1 MAATTLS
8 ASTTT
13 TPASRP
19 SPKRNETATKSRSRP
34 ASHAALGDWGIPGGP
49 EVYSTRCP
57 PLPRLR
63 MLESKEIVHRAVL
76 RAKGL
81 DPDLVPSPS
90 GGNARG
96 PRSGEAKK
104 ENGGAG
110 SPRGAAPP
118 TPRTDLGASSFSR
131 AGTPRKPRENR
142 ENAEDTADD
151 ALFSETIVSEK
162 SAHKK
167 KRASDLFL
175 EDVELETLLPKSR
188 GGVGGG
194 GGGDFT
200 RGVGATHFLRV
211 RHEVTNARLER
222 RVRLALVDPEAAP
235 EVDAVDVA
243 SEIPG
248 VRIVP
253 RGAARRGACADAEK
267 KTPGGGV
274 SVRKRGLPPGSK
286 APSPYTPGGSS
297 GCAARPNAIVSASA
311 SRGAAHAKPRLAPS
325 AAFAAR
331 AAAASAAGNV
341 AFAEKSEEILQSVRS
356 VAKDRSRHQTHS
368 GDHSSD
374 SLAHIMS
381 PRDARVSASLRALV
395 AEAPTHVAAAVD
407 DVAAAAAR
415 KEMRESRAAA
425 ARVRFLADARNAA
438 CDRNTKLVADLER
451 LNDELVR
458 VRQMHRRGADGS
470 KASGST
476 RDALRAEI
484 GAMKTFADAE
494 AERAKTREHV
504 ASRLRETVSR
514 LKRGVDASRET
525 IANECEPDVAACRAY
540 ADDALRLE
548 QRAVAALEWIKK
560 KYLLKANSWK
570 KDLETQ
576 KAIREALAEE
586 LRELRAAERRRGA
599 RDARARAAS
608 EAFMEV
614 QREKE
619 DSDNARRDLETRSE
633 DAARSN
639 MIRLAVA
646 VGLARPETRAPAE
659 IVSAVNGNERRRA
672 EALAEVKALQIR
684 EAETSQVLLERRE
697 RLRRTRLGVET
708 YETPYETPYETS
720 YETRPRCKGGDA
732 DATTRDAIGAIG
744 AIAAIA
750 AIGATSDDASSEKGQ
765 THEIVTRVN
774 EHTSSSSVMRVC
786 STSTA
791 STEPSRDV
799 EHRLGVARRTL
810 ARKFKRFRDVAAR
823 LVAVDEGLKKID
835 DAVARTK
842 TRVIAAFGEGRSIR
856 SIDRRSTVSTRPPT
870 TRPRFSTLGR
880 SPIEKGRAS
889 PRASTNVYRKT
900 STNARAGPPLPLG
913 RPSVG
918 GRAAEAVAETVST
931 VSTVSTVFGTVFVTT
946 SAASPSRRASTPVSP
961 SASVGGD
968 ERNRETETGRPGSA
982 VSARSGFRSPRASVS
997 SARPPRV
1004 SRADPFGVF
1013 DRLSRPRASAS
1024 PRRGGREKDAD
1035 ADAPAG
1041 ADVSGARR
1049 KTLPPSS
1056 KARVS
1061 SDNSSSDDDD
1071 SAASA
1076 ATRALATALPARFE
1090 ATSKAIFDVLGSIPR
1105 GADGSPARAS
1115 VVLGGA
1121 RDKVS
1126 GGLRGGLAGYPY
1138 PIPAPNAETRR
1149 RSERRRPVGFTN
1161 VERTSSTD
1169 RDASVDALRA
1179 LLCARPGKVP
1189 VAAGEVD
1196 DDPARMRLKRGRA
1209 YCEMA
1214 MKWCFR
1220 AGRPIADEED
1230 SGDELH
1236 AVAGEDGVLRFAAEH
1251 DSVEGTV
1258 PGAYANP
1265 PGAIQKARGETETGA
1280 GARQGDQSQGDAAA
1294 AGGSHA
1300 HVAGDPHAHAAGA
1313 LDLARAA
1320 NVGLNA
1326 AAFRKMVARTR
1337 KAGVVP
1343 TRADLKKAS
1352 RRAEEKKERLA
1363 ERAKK
1368 QTLEAEE

>member
-19 SPKRNETATKSRSRP
+19 SPKRNETATKSLKSRP
-34 ASHAALGDWGIPGGP
+34 ASHNIAALGDWGIPGGP

-90 GGNARG
+90 GGDAL
-96 PRSGEAKK
+96 PYQAKK
-104 ENGGAG
+104 ENAGAG
-110 SPRGAAPP
+110 SPRGAAAPP
-118 TPRTDLGASSFSR
+118 TPRTDLGLGY
-131 AGTPRKPRENR
+131 AGTPRKPLR
-142 ENAEDTADD
+142 ENAEDEDTSD
-151 ALFSETIVSEK
+151 ALFSETIADR
-162 SAHKK
+162 AHKK

-248 VRIVP
+248 VRIIP
-253 RGAARRGACADAEK
+253 RGAARRGERADAEK
-267 KTPGGGV
+267 KNPKNPVPGGV

-286 APSPYTPGGSS
+286 APSPYTPGG
-297 GCAARPNAIVSASA
+297 
-311 SRGAAHAKPRLAPS
+311 AKPRLAPS

-331 AAAASAAGNV
+331 VAAASAAGNV
-341 AFAEKSEEILQSVRS
+341 AFAEKSKEIGQSVQS

-458 VRQMHRRGADGS
+458 VRQMHRRGAEGS

-484 GAMKTFADAE
+484 GAMKTFAESE

-646 VGLARPETRAPAE
+646 VGLARPETRTPAE
-659 IVSAVNGNERRRA
+659 IVEAVNGNERRRA
-672 EALAEVKALQIR
+672 EALAEVKALQIK
-684 EAETSQVLLERRE
+684 EAETSRVLLESRE
-697 RLRRTRLGVET
+697 RLRQTRLGVET
-708 YETPYETPYETS
+708 HETPYDQTC
-720 YETRPRCKGGDA
+720 PRFKGAFKDDA
-732 DATTRDAIGAIG
+732 DATRDAIGATS
-744 AIAAIA
+744 
-750 AIGATSDDASSEKGQ
+750 ATSDDASSEKGQ
-765 THEIVTRVN
+765 THVVTVTRVN
-774 EHTSSSSVMRVC
+774 DTSSVMRLR
-786 STSTA
+786 STSTT
-791 STEPSRDV
+791 STEPTRDV

-810 ARKFKRFRDVAAR
+810 ARKFKRFRDIAAR

-842 TRVIAAFGEGRSIR
+842 TRVIAAFGEGRSI
-856 SIDRRSTVSTRPPT
+856 DRRSTTSTRPP

-889 PRASTNVYRKT
+889 PRASTYVCRQT
-900 STNARAGPPLPLG
+900 STNARAGPPLPRG

-918 GRAAEAVAETVST
+918 GRAAEAVAETSET
-931 VSTVSTVFGTVFVTT
+931 FGTAST
-946 SAASPSRRASTPVSP
+946 ASPSRRASTPASP

-968 ERNRETETGRPGSA
+968 ERGETGRPGSA
-982 VSARSGFRSPRASVS
+982 VSARSSFCSPRASVS

-1061 SDNSSSDDDD
+1061 SDDDDSDDDD

-1076 ATRALATALPARFE
+1076 ATRALAAALPARFE

-1126 GGLRGGLAGYPY
+1126 GGLRGGLAGYP
-1138 PIPAPNAETRR
+1138 IPAPNAETRR
-1149 RSERRRPVGFTN
+1149 GRSRPVGFTN

-1251 DSVEGTV
+1251 NSAEGTV

>member
-19 SPKRNETATKSRSRP
+19 SPKLNETATKSRGRP

-49 EVYSTRCP
+49 EVHSTRCP

-63 MLESKEIVHRAVL
+63 MPESREIVHRAVL

-90 GGNARG
+90 GGDARG
-96 PRSGEAKK
+96 PFFLRGDAKK
-104 ENGGAG
+104 ENAGAG
-110 SPRGAAPP
+110 ESPRRGAAPP
-118 TPRTDLGASSFSR
+118 TPISADLGASSFSR
-131 AGTPRKPRENR
+131 AGTPRKPPAR
-142 ENAEDTADD
+142 AEDSA
-151 ALFSETIVSEK
+151 EEIEEIEEM
-162 SAHKK
+162 AHKK

-253 RGAARRGACADAEK
+253 RSAARRGVRADAEK
-267 KTPGGGV
+267 KNPGPTRTV
-274 SVRKRGLPPGSK
+274 SVRTRGLPPGSK
-286 APSPYTPGGSS
+286 TPSPYTPGVLSKG
-297 GCAARPNAIVSASA
+297 AVRPNANVSASA

-331 AAAASAAGNV
+331 VAAASAAGNV
-341 AFAEKSEEILQSVRS
+341 AFAEKSKEIGLS
-356 VAKDRSRHQTHS
+356 KKHQTHS
-368 GDHSSD
+368 GPDYSSD

-451 LNDELVR
+451 LNDELAR
-458 VRQMHRRGADGS
+458 ARRTHRRGAEGS

-484 GAMKTFADAE
+484 GAMKTFAECE

-514 LKRGVDASRET
+514 LRRGVDASRET
-525 IANECEPDVAACRAY
+525 IVNECEPDVAACRAY
-540 ADDALRLE
+540 ADEAMRLE

-619 DSDNARRDLETRSE
+619 DSDKARRDLETRSE

-646 VGLARPETRAPAE
+646 VGLARPETRTPNE
-659 IVSAVNGNERRRA
+659 IVEAVNGNEKRRA
-672 EALAEVKALQIR
+672 EALAEVKTLQTK
-684 EAETSQVLLERRE
+684 EAETSRVLLECRE
-697 RLRRTRLGVET
+697 RLRKTRLGVT
-708 YETPYETPYETS
+708 DVG
-720 YETRPRCKGGDA
+720 ETRPRFDVGDER
-732 DATTRDAIGAIG
+732 DATED
-744 AIAAIA
+744 
-750 AIGATSDDASSEKGQ
+750 AIGATSDADDASSEKGQ
-765 THEIVTRVN
+765 TPALVTRADDTV
-774 EHTSSSSVMRVC
+774 SVMRLR
-786 STSTA
+786 SETSETE
-791 STEPSRDV
+791 TEPMRDV

-810 ARKFKRFRDVAAR
+810 ARKFKRFRGIAAR

-842 TRVIAAFGEGRSIR
+842 TRVVAAFGEGRV
-856 SIDRRSTVSTRPPT
+856 IDRRTNATRPPT
-870 TRPRFSTLGR
+870 RP
-880 SPIEKGRAS
+880 PIEKGRPRHSTLGRPPIEKGPSAS
-889 PRASTNVYRKT
+889 PRASTNKPGV
-900 STNARAGPPLPLG
+900 GPPLPRG

-918 GRAAEAVAETVST
+918 GRAAEAVAASAAST
-931 VSTVSTVFGTVFVTT
+931 ASTNSTI
-946 SAASPSRRASTPVSP
+946 ASPSRRASTPASP

-968 ERNRETETGRPGSA
+968 ARRETGRPGSA
-982 VSARSGFRSPRASVS
+982 VSARSARSPRASVS

-1024 PRRGGREKDAD
+1024 PRRGGREKDD
-1035 ADAPAG
+1035 SLDSLAPAG

-1049 KTLPPSS
+1049 KTPSS

-1061 SDNSSSDDDD
+1061 SDDDASSDDD

-1076 ATRALATALPARFE
+1076 ATRALAAALPARFE
-1090 ATSKAIFDVLGSIPR
+1090 TTSKAILDVLGSIPR

-1126 GGLRGGLAGYPY
+1126 GGLRGGLAGYPS
-1138 PIPAPNAETRR
+1138 PAPNAET
-1149 RSERRRPVGFTN
+1149 STNALSSGRPVGFTIKN
-1161 VERTSSTD
+1161 TSRDDGNSSND
-1169 RDASVDALRA
+1169 RDASVHALRA

-1209 YCEMA
+1209 YREMA

-1251 DSVEGTV
+1251 SVEGTGLL
-1258 PGAYANP
+1258 GAHP
-1265 PGAIQKARGETETGA
+1265 SGATAPKSRIPETETGA

-1300 HVAGDPHAHAAGA
+1300 HVAGDPHAHATGA

-1368 QTLEAEE
+1368 QTLEADCI

>member
-19 SPKRNETATKSRSRP
+19 SPKRNETATKSLKSRP
-34 ASHAALGDWGIPGGP
+34 ASHNIAALGDWGIPGGP

-81 DPDLVPSPS
+81 DPDLVPSPVGS
-90 GGNARG
+90 GGDARG
-96 PRSGEAKK
+96 FLKSGEAKK
-104 ENGGAG
+104 ENAGAG

-118 TPRTDLGASSFSR
+118 TPRTDLGLGY
-131 AGTPRKPRENR
+131 AGTPRKPLR
-142 ENAEDTADD
+142 ENAEDEDTSD
-151 ALFSETIVSEK
+151 ALFSETIAER
-162 SAHKK
+162 AHKK

-248 VRIVP
+248 VRIIP
-253 RGAARRGACADAEK
+253 RGAARRGERADAEK
-267 KTPGGGV
+267 KNPKNPKNPVPGGV

-286 APSPYTPGGSS
+286 APSPYTPGG
-297 GCAARPNAIVSASA
+297 
-311 SRGAAHAKPRLAPS
+311 AKPRLAPS

-331 AAAASAAGNV
+331 VAAASAAGNV
-341 AFAEKSEEILQSVRS
+341 AFAEKSKEIGQSVQS

-458 VRQMHRRGADGS
+458 VRQMHRRGAEGS

-484 GAMKTFADAE
+484 GAMKTFAESE

-646 VGLARPETRAPAE
+646 VGLARPETRTPAE
-659 IVSAVNGNERRRA
+659 IVEAVNGNERRRA

-684 EAETSQVLLERRE
+684 EAETSRVLLESRE
-697 RLRRTRLGVET
+697 RLRQTRLGVET
-708 YETPYETPYETS
+708 YESVS
-720 YETRPRCKGGDA
+720 YEYNTCPRFKGAFKNA
-732 DATTRDAIGAIG
+732 DAIGRDAIGA
-744 AIAAIA
+744 
-750 AIGATSDDASSEKGQ
+750 TYETPYDASSEKTPK
-765 THEIVTRVN
+765 THVVVTRVN
-774 EHTSSSSVMRVC
+774 DTSSSLMRLR
-786 STSTA
+786 STSTE
-791 STEPSRDV
+791 TLDREPTRDV

-810 ARKFKRFRDVAAR
+810 ARKFKRFRDIAAR

-842 TRVIAAFGEGRSIR
+842 TRVIAAFGEGRSI
-856 SIDRRSTVSTRPPT
+856 DRRSSTVSTRPP

-889 PRASTNVYRKT
+889 PRASTYVCRQT
-900 STNARAGPPLPLG
+900 STNARAGPPLPRG

-918 GRAAEAVAETVST
+918 GRAAEAVAETSET
-931 VSTVSTVFGTVFVTT
+931 FGTAST
-946 SAASPSRRASTPVSP
+946 ASPSRRASTPASP

-968 ERNRETETGRPGSA
+968 ERGETGRPGSA
-982 VSARSGFRSPRASVS
+982 VSARSSFCSPRASVS

-1061 SDNSSSDDDD
+1061 SDDDDSDDDD

-1076 ATRALATALPARFE
+1076 ATRALAAALPARFE

-1126 GGLRGGLAGYPY
+1126 GGLRGGLAGYP
-1138 PIPAPNAETRR
+1138 ITAPNAETRR
-1149 RSERRRPVGFTN
+1149 GRSRPVGFTN

-1251 DSVEGTV
+1251 NSVEGTV

-1265 PGAIQKARGETETGA
+1265 TGAIQKARGETETGA

>member
-19 SPKRNETATKSRSRP
+19 SPKLNETATKSRGRP

-49 EVYSTRCP
+49 EVHSTRCP

-63 MLESKEIVHRAVL
+63 MLESREIVHRAVL

-90 GGNARG
+90 GGDARG
-96 PRSGEAKK
+96 PRSGDAKK
-104 ENGGAG
+104 ENAGAG

-118 TPRTDLGASSFSR
+118 TPRTPRTDLGASSFSR
-131 AGTPRKPRENR
+131 AGTPRKPPAR
-142 ENAEDTADD
+142 AEDTA
-151 ALFSETIVSEK
+151 EEIEEIEEM
-162 SAHKK
+162 AHKK

-253 RGAARRGACADAEK
+253 RSAARRGVRADAENK
-267 KTPGGGV
+267 NPGPGAV
-274 SVRKRGLPPGSK
+274 SVRTRGLPPGSK
-286 APSPYTPGGSS
+286 TPSPYTPGVLNKG
-297 GCAARPNAIVSASA
+297 AVRPNAIVSASA

-331 AAAASAAGNV
+331 LAAASAAGNV
-341 AFAEKSEEILQSVRS
+341 AFAEKSKEIGRS
-356 VAKDRSRHQTHS
+356 VAKDRSRHRTHS

-451 LNDELVR
+451 LNDELAR
-458 VRQMHRRGADGS
+458 ARRTHRCGAEGS

-484 GAMKTFADAE
+484 GATKTFAERE

-514 LKRGVDASRET
+514 LRRGVDASRET
-525 IANECEPDVAACRAY
+525 IVNECEPDVAACRAY
-540 ADDALRLE
+540 ADDAMRLE

-570 KDLETQ
+570 KDLETRR
-576 KAIREALAEE
+576 AIREALAEE

-619 DSDNARRDLETRSE
+619 DSDKARRDLETRSE

-646 VGLARPETRAPAE
+646 VGLARPETRTPTE
-659 IVSAVNGNERRRA
+659 IVEAVNGNERRRA
-672 EALAEVKALQIR
+672 EALAEVRALQIR
-684 EAETSQVLLERRE
+684 EAETSRVLLECRE
-697 RLRRTRLGVET
+697 RLRKTRLGVT
-708 YETPYETPYETS
+708 DVG
-720 YETRPRCKGGDA
+720 ETRPRFDVGDER
-732 DATTRDAIGAIG
+732 DATED
-744 AIAAIA
+744 
-750 AIGATSDDASSEKGQ
+750 AIGATSDADDASSEKGQ
-765 THEIVTRVN
+765 TPEKGVTRAN
-774 EHTSSSSVMRVC
+774 DTASVMRLR
-786 STSTA
+786 SETE
-791 STEPSRDV
+791 TEPMRDV

-810 ARKFKRFRDVAAR
+810 ARKFKRFRGIAAR

-842 TRVIAAFGEGRSIR
+842 TRVVAAFGEGRV
-856 SIDRRSTVSTRPPT
+856 IDRRSNATRPPT
-870 TRPRFSTLGR
+870 RP
-880 SPIEKGRAS
+880 PIEKGRPRHSTLGRPPIEKGPSAS
-889 PRASTNVYRKT
+889 PRASTNKPGV
-900 STNARAGPPLPLG
+900 GPPLPRG

-918 GRAAEAVAETVST
+918 GRAAEAVAASAAST
-931 VSTVSTVFGTVFVTT
+931 ASTNSTI
-946 SAASPSRRASTPVSP
+946 ASPSRRASTPASP

-968 ERNRETETGRPGSA
+968 ARGERGERGERGGRPGSA
-982 VSARSGFRSPRASVS
+982 VSARSARSPRASVS

-1024 PRRGGREKDAD
+1024 PRRGGREKDD
-1035 ADAPAG
+1035 SLDSLAPAG

-1049 KTLPPSS
+1049 KTPSS
-1056 KARVS
+1056 NARVS
-1061 SDNSSSDDDD
+1061 SNDDSSSDDD

-1076 ATRALATALPARFE
+1076 ATRALAAALPARFE
-1090 ATSKAIFDVLGSIPR
+1090 TTSKAILDVLGSIPR

-1126 GGLRGGLAGYPY
+1126 GGLRGGLAGYPS
-1138 PIPAPNAETRR
+1138 PAPNAET
-1149 RSERRRPVGFTN
+1149 STNALSSGRPVGFTIKN
-1161 VERTSSTD
+1161 TSRDDGSSSND
-1169 RDASVDALRA
+1169 RDASVHALRA

-1209 YCEMA
+1209 YREMA

-1251 DSVEGTV
+1251 SVEGTGLL
-1258 PGAYANP
+1258 GAHP
-1265 PGAIQKARGETETGA
+1265 SGAMAPKSRIPETETGA

-1300 HVAGDPHAHAAGA
+1300 HVTGDPHAHATGA

-1320 NVGLNA
+1320 NVGLSA

-1368 QTLEAEE
+1368 QTLEADCI

>member
-1 MAATTLS
+1 M
-8 ASTTT
+8 
-13 TPASRP
+13 
-19 SPKRNETATKSRSRP
+19 
-34 ASHAALGDWGIPGGP
+34 
-49 EVYSTRCP
+49 
-57 PLPRLR
+57 
-63 MLESKEIVHRAVL
+63 
-76 RAKGL
+76 
-81 DPDLVPSPS
+81 
-90 GGNARG
+90 
-96 PRSGEAKK
+96 
-104 ENGGAG
+104 
-110 SPRGAAPP
+110 
-118 TPRTDLGASSFSR
+118 
-131 AGTPRKPRENR
+131 
-142 ENAEDTADD
+142 
-151 ALFSETIVSEK
+151 
-162 SAHKK
+162 
-167 KRASDLFL
+167 
-175 EDVELETLLPKSR
+175 
-188 GGVGGG
+188 
-194 GGGDFT
+194 
-200 RGVGATHFLRV
+200 
-211 RHEVTNARLER
+211 
-222 RVRLALVDPEAAP
+222 
-235 EVDAVDVA
+235 
-243 SEIPG
+243 
-248 VRIVP
+248 
-253 RGAARRGACADAEK
+253 
-267 KTPGGGV
+267 
-274 SVRKRGLPPGSK
+274 
-286 APSPYTPGGSS
+286 
-297 GCAARPNAIVSASA
+297 
-311 SRGAAHAKPRLAPS
+311 
-325 AAFAAR
+325 
-331 AAAASAAGNV
+331 
-341 AFAEKSEEILQSVRS
+341 
-356 VAKDRSRHQTHS
+356 KD
-368 GDHSSD
+368 SSD

-458 VRQMHRRGADGS
+458 VRQMHRRGAEGS

-484 GAMKTFADAE
+484 GAMKTFAESE

-586 LRELRAAERRRGA
+586 VRELRAAERRRGA
-599 RDARARAAS
+599 RDARVRAAS

-646 VGLARPETRAPAE
+646 VGLARPETRTPVE
-659 IVSAVNGNERRRA
+659 IVEAVNGNERRRA

-684 EAETSQVLLERRE
+684 EAETSRVLLESRE
-697 RLRRTRLGVET
+697 RLRQTRLGVET
-708 YETPYETPYETS
+708 YESVSYETPYETC
-720 YETRPRCKGGDA
+720 PRFKGAFKDAA
-732 DATTRDAIGAIG
+732 DAIGRDAIGAIG
-744 AIAAIA
+744 A
-750 AIGATSDDASSEKGQ
+750 TYETPYDASSEKGQ
-765 THEIVTRVN
+765 THVKVVTRVN
-774 EHTSSSSVMRVC
+774 DTSSSLMRLR
-786 STSTA
+786 STSTE
-791 STEPSRDV
+791 TLDREPTRDV

-810 ARKFKRFRDVAAR
+810 ARKFKRFRDIAAR

-842 TRVIAAFGEGRSIR
+842 TRVIAAFGEGRSI
-856 SIDRRSTVSTRPPT
+856 SIDRRSSTVSTRPP

-889 PRASTNVYRKT
+889 PRASTYVCRQT
-900 STNARAGPPLPLG
+900 STNARAGPPLPRG

-918 GRAAEAVAETVST
+918 GRAAEAVAETSEI
-931 VSTVSTVFGTVFVTT
+931 FGTAST
-946 SAASPSRRASTPVSP
+946 ASPSRRASTPASP

-968 ERNRETETGRPGSA
+968 ERGETGRPGSA
-982 VSARSGFRSPRASVS
+982 VSARSSFCRLITHTRASVS

-1061 SDNSSSDDDD
+1061 SDDDDESDDDD

-1076 ATRALATALPARFE
+1076 ATRALAAALPARFE

-1126 GGLRGGLAGYPY
+1126 GGLRGGLAGYP
-1138 PIPAPNAETRR
+1138 IPAPNAETRR
-1149 RSERRRPVGFTN
+1149 GRSRPVGFTN

-1251 DSVEGTV
+1251 NSVEGTV

-1280 GARQGDQSQGDAAA
+1280 GARQGDQSQGDAAECRLITHTA
-1294 AGGSHA
+1294 GSHA

>member
-1 MAATTLS
+1 M
-8 ASTTT
+8 
-13 TPASRP
+13 
-19 SPKRNETATKSRSRP
+19 
-34 ASHAALGDWGIPGGP
+34 GDWGIPGGP

-81 DPDLVPSPS
+81 DPDLVPSPVGS
-90 GGNARG
+90 GGDARG
-96 PRSGEAKK
+96 FLKSGEAKK
-104 ENGGAG
+104 ENAGAG
-110 SPRGAAPP
+110 ELTARGAAPP
-118 TPRTDLGASSFSR
+118 TPRTDLGLGSSFSR
-131 AGTPRKPRENR
+131 AGTPRKPLR
-142 ENAEDTADD
+142 ENAEDTSDTSD
-151 ALFSETIVSEK
+151 ALFSETIAER
-162 SAHKK
+162 AHKK

-267 KTPGGGV
+267 KNPGGAV
-274 SVRKRGLPPGSK
+274 SVRTRGKKPGFSLKK

-297 GCAARPNAIVSASA
+297 GGAARPNAIVRASA
-311 SRGAAHAKPRLAPS
+311 NRGAAHAKPSAAPS
-325 AAFAAR
+325 AASAAR
-331 AAAASAAGNV
+331 AAAAAAAPFSENV
-341 AFAEKSEEILQSVRS
+341 AFAEKSEEMGRS

-415 KEMRESRAAA
+415 KEKRESRAAA

-458 VRQMHRRGADGS
+458 VRQMHRRGAEGS

-599 RDARARAAS
+599 RDARVRAAS

-646 VGLARPETRAPAE
+646 VGLARPETRTPVE
-659 IVSAVNGNERRRA
+659 IVEAVNGNERRRA

-684 EAETSQVLLERRE
+684 EAETSRVLLERRE
-697 RLRRTRLGVET
+697 RLRQTRLGVET
-708 YETPYETPYETS
+708 YESVSYETPYET
-720 YETRPRCKGGDA
+720 RPRFKGAFKDAA
-732 DATTRDAIGAIG
+732 DATRDAIGAIG
-744 AIAAIA
+744 A
-750 AIGATSDDASSEKGQ
+750 TYETPYDASSEKTPK
-765 THEIVTRVN
+765 THVVVTRVN
-774 EHTSSSSVMRVC
+774 DTSSSLMRLR
-786 STSTA
+786 STSTE
-791 STEPSRDV
+791 TLDREPTRDV

-810 ARKFKRFRDVAAR
+810 ARKFKRFRDIAAR

-842 TRVIAAFGEGRSIR
+842 TRVIAAFGEGRSI
-856 SIDRRSTVSTRPPT
+856 SIDRRSSTVSTRPP

-889 PRASTNVYRKT
+889 PRASTYVCRQT
-900 STNARAGPPLPLG
+900 STNARAGPPLPRG

-918 GRAAEAVAETVST
+918 GRAAEAVAAETAST
-931 VSTVSTVFGTVFVTT
+931 ATTASMASST
-946 SAASPSRRASTPVSP
+946 ASPSRRASTPASP

-968 ERNRETETGRPGSA
+968 GNARGETGRPGSA
-982 VSARSGFRSPRASVS
+982 VSTFRSLRSPRASVSSS

-1013 DRLSRPRASAS
+1013 DRLSRPRASAP

-1041 ADVSGARR
+1041 AFLQKNVSGARR
-1049 KTLPPSS
+1049 RTPSS

-1061 SDNSSSDDDD
+1061 DDSSSSDDDDD

-1076 ATRALATALPARFE
+1076 ATRALAAALPARFE
-1090 ATSKAIFDVLGSIPR
+1090 ATSKAILEVLGSIPR

-1126 GGLRGGLAGYPY
+1126 GGLRGGLAGYPS
-1138 PIPAPNAETRR
+1138 PAPNADPSTRPFP
-1149 RSERRRPVGFTN
+1149 SHGGAGVPAGFTI
-1161 VERTSSTD
+1161 TSREFASSND

-1209 YCEMA
+1209 YREMA

-1251 DSVEGTV
+1251 SSEGQGTTGTTGTTG
-1258 PGAYANP
+1258 PGAST
-1265 PGAIQKARGETETGA
+1265 QKRLLGETETGA
-1280 GARQGDQSQGDAAA
+1280 GARLLGDASQGDAAA
-1294 AGGSHA
+1294 GPPRGSHA

-1352 RRAEEKKERLA
+1352 RRAEEKKQRLA

-1368 QTLEAEE
+1368 QALEAEE